1 MNDHKDGHPLRRII
15 GLSAA
20 LATPLDPNGGV
31 DWERYAAHA
40 SNLLSRGMNA
50 VTAFGTTG
58 EGISVRA
65 GERALLYERMAAHG
79 IAPGRLVECVYG
91 LAAGDTG
98 EQMRRAFEAGCA
110 AVLLTPPFYFKG
122 VGAEGLYRW
131 FGEALEAAGPGA
143 RNVILYNIPQLTG
156 VEIGL
161 DLLARLRQRFGDV
174 IGGVKDSSGNWDY
187 TERLARAN
195 TEIAILVGN
204 EAHLAAAVRLGA
216 SGAISGIANFA
227 PELVGKLVF
236 GADDARIG
244 RLIDAILARPVVPAV
259 KAYMA
264 ATLDPAWG
272 RVLPPLE
279 PLDAAEAARLAEELR
294 EALAGPA

>member
-1 MNDHKDGHPLRRII
+1 MNDHLNGHPLRRVI

-20 LATPLDPNGGV
+20 LATPLTPNGEV
-31 DWERYAAHA
+31 DWERLAAHA
-40 SNLLSRGMNA
+40 RNLLSRGMKV

-65 GERALLYERMAAHG
+65 GERAMLYERMAAHG
-79 IAPGRLVECVYG
+79 IAPGALVECIYG
-91 LAAGDTG
+91 LAAQDTG
-98 EQMRRAFEAGCA
+98 AQMRRAFEAGCA
-110 AVLLTPPFYFKG
+110 AVLLAPPFYYKG
-122 VGAEGLYRW
+122 VGGQGLYRW
-131 FGEALEAAGPGA
+131 FSEALAAAGPGA

-161 DLLARLRQRFGDV
+161 DLLARLRERFGEV

-187 TERLARAN
+187 TERLTRAN

-216 SGAISGIANFA
+216 SGAISGLANFA
-227 PELVGKLVF
+227 PDLVGKLVS
-236 GADDARIG
+236 GTDDARIG
-244 RLIDAILARPVVPAV
+244 PLIDAILARPVVPAI

-264 ATLDPAWG
+264 ATIDPAW
-272 RVLPPLE
+272 REVLPPLE
-279 PLDAAEAARLAEELR
+279 PLEAAEAARLVEEV
-294 EALAGPA
+294 EAALARPA